1 MYWFGQEK
9 LRSWFEQK
17 KKDLSAPQKNDLTL
31 YLGERFILGT
41 DGVENMMRIG
51 ELAKKVGIT
60 AQAIRYY
67 ERIGLFEDPARNP
80 SGYRIYDDHAVDF
93 LMFVKKA
100 QSLGFNLQEIKTIW
114 NIVSSGK
121 KPCGYVL
128 KQTENRLRE
137 VDKRLEEL
145 QEFRLLLL
153 NILKQ
158 RQLLY
163 TFPEDSCAICPLIEA
178 ADKD

>member
-1 MYWFGQEK
+1 
-9 LRSWFEQK
+9 
-17 KKDLSAPQKNDLTL
+17 
-31 YLGERFILGT
+31 
-41 DGVENMMRIG
+41 MMRIG

-60 AQAIRYY
+60 TQAIRYY
-67 ERIGLFEDPARNP
+67 ERIGLFENPARNP
-80 SGYRIYDDHAVDF
+80 SGYRIYEDHAVDF

-114 NIVSSGK
+114 NMVSSGK

-128 KQTENRLRE
+128 KQTEKRLHE
-137 VDKRLEEL
+137 VDKRIEDL

-158 RQLLY
+158 RQFLNIL
-163 TFPEDSCAICPLIEA
+163 PDDSCTICPLIEA
-178 ADKD
+178 VDKD

>member
-1 MYWFGQEK
+1 
-9 LRSWFEQK
+9 
-17 KKDLSAPQKNDLTL
+17 
-31 YLGERFILGT
+31 
-41 DGVENMMRIG
+41 MMRIG

-60 AQAIRYY
+60 TQAIRYY
-67 ERIGLFEDPARNP
+67 ERVGLFENPARNS
-80 SGYRIYDDHAVDF
+80 SGYRIYEDHAVDF
-93 LMFVKKA
+93 LKFVKKA

-137 VDKRLEEL
+137 VDKRMEDL
-145 QEFRLLLL
+145 QELRLLLL

-158 RQLLY
+158 RRLLNIL
-163 TFPEDSCAICPLIEA
+163 PDDSCTICPLIEA